1 MSYFQAERR
10 LDSIPPVPSRGCET
24 ILTVLVGR
32 VQQLI
37 ERIDEVEERLRAF
50 SPPGASGEGAGRVP
64 DEVLMAGS
72 LTVDHGA
79 RRVFVGEREVE
90 LSPTEYRLMFE
101 LTRNV
106 GKVVTHRDLMRIAS
120 GSSDG
125 SRTNLKVY
133 VGRLRAKINLA
144 GADDGKCDVQSVWG
158 VGYRLVA

>member
-1 MSYFQAERR
+1 M
-10 LDSIPPVPSRGCET
+10 PSRGCET
-24 ILTVLVGR
+24 LLTVLVGK

-50 SPPGASGEGAGRVP
+50 SPPGAPGEGAGGAP

-101 LTRNV
+101 LTRNA
-106 GKVVTHRDLMRIAS
+106 GNVVTHRDLMRIAS

-125 SRTNLKVY
+125 SRSNLKVY
-133 VGRLRAKINLA
+133 VGRLRAKITLA
-144 GADDGKCDVQSVWG
+144 GADDGQCDVQSVRG